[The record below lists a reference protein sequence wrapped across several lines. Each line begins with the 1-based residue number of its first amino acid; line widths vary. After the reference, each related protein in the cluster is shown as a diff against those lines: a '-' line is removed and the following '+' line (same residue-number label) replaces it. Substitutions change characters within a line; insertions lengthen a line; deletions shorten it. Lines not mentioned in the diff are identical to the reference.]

1 MSSDRNKVKL
11 SKSILEMK
19 FMKRT
24 KEKVLK
30 EEDDA
35 QSRAMYSNE
44 ITEKMLKSESCY
56 IIEPSYVPC
65 EDLNDGRFSFRGMNP
80 DIERILE
87 LEEQAKQATI
97 DQNVKKDVTDED
109 MTAYYGNVKKTIER
123 KFQSKTQRRKITLP
137 EPQFKKPRLDDVWRK
152 KQSTNFEIQTIV
164 IMNST

>member
-1 MSSDRNKVKL
+1 MASERNKVKL
-11 SKSILEMK
+11 SKSILDMK

-44 ITEKMLKSESCY
+44 ITEKMLKNESYY

-87 LEEQAKQATI
+87 LEQNAKQATI

-137 EPQFKKPRLDDVWRK
+137 EPKFKKPKLDDV
-152 KQSTNFEIQTIV
+152 
-164 IMNST
+164 

>member
-1 MSSDRNKVKL
+1 MATDRNKVKL

-44 ITEKMLKSESCY
+44 ITQKMLTTENLFVV
-56 IIEPSYVPC
+56 ETSYMPC
-65 EDLNDGRFSFRGMNP
+65 EELNDGRFSFRGMNP
-80 DIERILE
+80 EIERLLE
-87 LEEQAKQATI
+87 LELQAKQATI
-97 DQNVKKDVTDED
+97 DHNVKKDVTDED
-109 MTAYYGNVKKTIER
+109 MTTAYYGNVKKTIER

-137 EPQFKKPRLDDVWRK
+137 EPKFKKPKLDD
-152 KQSTNFEIQTIV
+152 I
-164 IMNST
+164 

>member
-1 MSSDRNKVKL
+1 
-11 SKSILEMK
+11 
-19 FMKRT
+19 MKRT

-44 ITEKMLKSESCY
+44 ITDKMLKCESFY
-56 IIEPSYVPC
+56 ITEPSYVHC
-65 EDLNDGRFSFRGMNP
+65 EELNDGRFSFRGMNP

-87 LEEQAKQATI
+87 LEEQARQTTI

-123 KFQSKTQRRKITLP
+123 KFQSKTHRRKIALP
-137 EPQFKKPRLDDVWRK
+137 EPKFKKPKLSDDL
-152 KQSTNFEIQTIV
+152 
-164 IMNST
+164 

>member
-1 MSSDRNKVKL
+1 MSTERNKVKL
-11 SKSILEMK
+11 SKSILDMK

-44 ITEKMLKSESCY
+44 ITDKMLKCESFY
-56 IIEPSYVPC
+56 ITEPSYVHC
-65 EDLNDGRFSFRGMNP
+65 EELNDGRFSFRGMNP

-87 LEEQAKQATI
+87 LEEQARQTTI

-123 KFQSKTQRRKITLP
+123 KFQSKTHRRKITLP
-137 EPQFKKPRLDDVWRK
+137 EPKFKKPKLDDDL
-152 KQSTNFEIQTIV
+152 
-164 IMNST
+164 

>member
-1 MSSDRNKVKL
+1 MSSERNKVKL
-11 SKSILEMK
+11 SKSILDMK

-44 ITEKMLKSESCY
+44 ITEKMLKSESYY

-123 KFQSKTQRRKITLP
+123 KFQSKTHRRTVTLP
-137 EPQFKKPRLDDVWRK
+137 EPKFKKPRLDDV
-152 KQSTNFEIQTIV
+152 
-164 IMNST
+164 

>member
-11 SKSILEMK
+11 SKSILDMK

-123 KFQSKTQRRKITLP
+123 KFQSKTHRRKITLP
-137 EPQFKKPRLDDVWRK
+137 EPQFKKPRLDDV
-152 KQSTNFEIQTIV
+152 
-164 IMNST
+164 

>member
-1 MSSDRNKVKL
+1 MATDRNKVKL
-11 SKSILEMK
+11 SKSILDMK

-44 ITEKMLKSESCY
+44 ITEKMLKCESFY

-80 DIERILE
+80 EIERILE
-87 LEEQAKQATI
+87 LEQQAKQAAT

-109 MTAYYGNVKKTIER
+109 MSAYYSHVKKTIER
-123 KFQSKTQRRKITLP
+123 KFQSKTHRRKITLP
-137 EPQFKKPRLDDVWRK
+137 EPKFKKPKLDDV
-152 KQSTNFEIQTIV
+152 
-164 IMNST
+164 